1 MIDDMRHLVGTAV
14 KGVAEVGTGKP
25 YNRGMKRGKYELK
38 KRAERQEETRLK
50 IARATLQLHESVG
63 PSLTTRSAIAQ
74 RAGVTRPTVYSHFP
88 DELSLNKAC
97 TSLDRSENPLPD
109 PGRWEQ
115 ISDPEERLRSALGDL
130 YSYFRRRE
138 RLWANILRD
147 QELLYSN
154 GDPEALEMAAEIM
167 GPFLSHWDRMKET
180 IASGWGPSEGI
191 PRVLLG
197 AVGFALDFQTWRAM
211 VRTQGM
217 SDEQAIELMVGMVRC
232 MADGA
237 GPA

>member
-1 MIDDMRHLVGTAV
+1 MIDDMMHLVGTAV

-50 IARATLQLHESVG
+50 IARATLELHESVG

-88 DELSLNKAC
+88 YDRSLNKAC

-167 GPFLSHWDRMKET
+167 GPILSHLERMKET
-180 IASGWGPSEGI
+180 IASGWGPSEEI

-197 AVGFALDFQTWRAM
+197 AVGVALDFQTWRAM

-217 SDEQAIELMVGMVRC
+217 SEEQAIELMVCMVRC
-232 MADGA
+232 TADGA